1 MDDDDDI
8 DVEEDLQ
15 KRRRRIEREKLKLPP
30 PPPNPNR
37 IFIDILTAERYTLAR
52 WEDRPAKHR
61 DETNRCPFSEG
72 TRVAV
77 IYVDGPRKGMRRFT
91 EVEGYWLEEET
102 DALRTILRYQAD
114 NLQAT
119 YHQTYKRFGDFIKR
133 DKTILLRTFNP
144 YLREWIP
151 PLHRESPFER
161 VYHYINVYNDLR
173 NQRKDVV
180 RLWIRATG
188 YNIATMGFL
197 SQADR
202 HFHEMMNDEQI
213 WFEAFQF
220 HLGQNAMK
228 FLSFEPGTEKI
239 VIDAWTRKTLD
250 AITPLDGRL
259 YSKRLLELNVRL
271 ERRRLH
277 SNMLPEKISNS
288 SLNETSTT
296 KVPSYIWQCGRCVYA
311 LFKRNSLQLPGFLA
325 LWNAETEEPF
335 GPLTVRAR
343 KTNVLHSSTS
353 CEYIAHDQRGFLCYL
368 NAVLTYVVA
377 SMNVGGEQLS
387 ARGIKLVSYRLAERD
402 VRPRS
407 VFMTPRYIVFDS
419 TLILRSVTN
428 SGKPRLE
435 RTIHLPQGATALFC
449 IAVDRYMVE
458 VENNWF
464 EVRDLPNHTIRDASW
479 RRLNDDNEKRFFAA
493 KSARS
498 GKVFIYHYRN
508 ATKSLMWFDYSD
520 FCANILWKWER
531 TPIEGLQL
539 VSARLMLCD
548 SCQTHPISVE
558 CGYGCGKA
566 YYCGQE
572 CANIHH
578 DIHVAGCVVAAQYL
592 RYRDTNYIYGTRE
605 EFTVWR
611 ESQIVTDRKGEV
623 LFQLSKE
630 ETEKLFD
637 SLLDLRAFHKR
648 TDADHPQCCDIPYRV
663 IEYGGGRG
671 GDWVAPMDGVPE
683 LADAMLQTLQSKTVS
698 YQQTRM
704 RAPSSMK

>member
-1 MDDDDDI
+1 MDD
-8 DVEEDLQ
+8 VEADFQ
-15 KRRRRIEREKLKLPP
+15 KRLRRIEREKLKLPP

-37 IFIDILTAERYTLAR
+37 IFIDIVTANRYTLAR

-61 DETNRCPFSEG
+61 DETNMSPFSKG

-77 IYVDGPRKGMRRFT
+77 IYVDGPRKGEET
-91 EVEGYWLEEET
+91 TVEGSWLEEET
-102 DALRTILRYQAD
+102 DALRTILKYQAD

-119 YHQTYKRFGDFIKR
+119 YNQTYNRFGDFIER
-133 DKTILLRTFNP
+133 EKTILLRTFNP
-144 YLREWIP
+144 YLREWIRP
-151 PLHRESPFER
+151 FYRDSPFER
-161 VYHYINVYNDLR
+161 VYHWSRVYNDLR

-197 SQADR
+197 SRADR
-202 HFHEMMNDEQI
+202 HFREMMNDERI

-250 AITPLDGRL
+250 DITQLDGRL
-259 YSKRLLELNVRL
+259 YSKRLLELNVLL
-271 ERRRLH
+271 ERRLH
-277 SNMLPEKISNS
+277 SNMLLLPEKISNS

-335 GPLTVRAR
+335 APPTVRAR

-353 CEYIAHDQRGFLCYL
+353 CEYIAHDQNGFLCYL

-377 SMNVGGEQLS
+377 SMNVGVEQSS
-387 ARGIKLVSYRLAERD
+387 ARGIKLVSYPLAQRD

-419 TLILRSVTN
+419 TLIPRSVKN
-428 SGKPRLE
+428 RGSPRLDS
-435 RTIHLPQGATALFC
+435 IIDLPQGATALFC
-449 IAVDRYMVE
+449 LAVDRYMVE
-458 VENNWF
+458 LENNWF
-464 EVRDLPNHTIRDASW
+464 EVRDLPEHRTRDASW

-498 GKVFIYHYRN
+498 ANVFIYHYRN

-539 VSARLMLCD
+539 LSAPLMLCD
-548 SCQTHPISVE
+548 SCQTNPISVE

-578 DIHVAGCVVAAQYL
+578 DIHVGAAASGCVNAAQYL

-630 ETEKLFD
+630 ETEKLFN
-637 SLLDLRAFHKR
+637 LLNLSAFHKR
-648 TDADHPQCCDIPYRV
+648 TDADRPQCCDIPYRV
-663 IEYGGGRG
+663 VEYG
-671 GDWVAPMDGVPE
+671 GDWVAPMNDVPE
-683 LADAMLQTLQSKTVS
+683 LADALLQTLQSKTGS

-704 RAPSSMK
+704 RAPSSSMKILNRK